1 MFSWLIEISSKIYD
15 VTFMLL
21 KYDSGKLNIQWK

>member
-1 MFSWLIEISSKIYD
+1 MFSWLMEISSKIYD

-21 KYDSGKLNIQWK
+21 KYNSDKLKTR

>member
-1 MFSWLIEISSKIYD
+1 MFSWLMEISSKIYD

-21 KYDSGKLNIQWK
+21 KYDNDKLNSE

>member
-1 MFSWLIEISSKIYD
+1 MFSWLMEISSKIYD

-21 KYDSGKLNIQWK
+21 KHDSGKLNT

>member
-1 MFSWLIEISSKIYD
+1 MFSWLMEISSKIYD

-21 KYDSGKLNIQWK
+21 KYDNGKLNSE

>member
-1 MFSWLIEISSKIYD
+1 MFSWLMEISSKIYH

-21 KYDSGKLNIQWK
+21 KYNSGKLNTQ

>member
-1 MFSWLIEISSKIYD
+1 MFSWLMKISSKIYD

-21 KYDSGKLNIQWK
+21 KYDSSQLNTQ